1 MAWNEPGGGG
11 PRGNSGGNKDPWG
24 SPDNNQGPPDLDEV
38 LRNLQNKVR
47 GLFGGGG
54 DGDDGGRSGGGGPSI
69 SMGGI
74 GGILLVVLII
84 WGLSGIYIV
93 DDGKRGIV
101 TMFGAYHATSEPG
114 PHWHPRFIQAVET
127 VNIDQIR
134 NVEIGLRGDEA
145 LMLTQD
151 ENLVDA
157 EFTVQYRVGDPH
169 DYVFNV
175 RNPDR
180 ALRQATESAIR
191 EIVGK
196 STLDMVI
203 TTGRAEI
210 AQRAQELVQE
220 TLDHYES
227 GLVVTSL
234 NMQSAQAPEQVQ
246 DAFADAVK
254 AREDQQRLINE
265 AEVYVNEIIPQA
277 RGNAARQIEEAN
289 GAAQQRVA
297 QAEGESDR
305 FNALLAQYQ
314 NAPGVTRE
322 RLYIETMESVLGNVG
337 KIMVDVEGSGNL
349 MYLPLEQMMGA
360 GAAGTTGSGNLLNP
374 DSPQIPVNRD
384 SSSGTTGDR
393 ARENARS
400 REVR

>member
-38 LRNLQNKVR
+38 LRNFQNKVR

-54 DGDDGGRSGGGGPSI
+54 DGDGGSSGGGGPSI

-74 GGILLVVLII
+74 GGVLLVVLII
-84 WGLSGIYIV
+84 WALSGIYIV
-93 DDGKRGIV
+93 DDGKRGVV
-101 TMFGAYHATSEPG
+101 TMFGAYHTTADPG

-127 VNIDQIR
+127 VDIDQIR

-157 EFTVQYRVGDPH
+157 QFAIQYRVADPH

-210 AQRAQELVQE
+210 AQMARELVQE
-220 TLDHYES
+220 TLDNYQS
-227 GLVVTSL
+227 GLIVTSL
-234 NMQSAQAPEQVQ
+234 NMQSAQVPQQVQ
-246 DAFADAVK
+246 DAFADAVR

-265 AEVYVNEIIPQA
+265 AEVYVNEIIPRA

-289 GAAQQRVA
+289 GYAQQRVA
-297 QAEGESDR
+297 QSEGEADR
-305 FNALLAQYQ
+305 FVALLEQYQ
-314 NAPGVTRE
+314 NAPDVTRE
-322 RLYIETMESVLGNVG
+322 RLYIETMESVLANVG
-337 KIMVDVEGSGNL
+337 KIMVDVESSGNL

-360 GAAGTTGSGNLLNP
+360 GAAGAMGPGGLLDPNDPRVPVERGST
-374 DSPQIPVNRD
+374 
-384 SSSGTTGDR
+384 SGTTGDR